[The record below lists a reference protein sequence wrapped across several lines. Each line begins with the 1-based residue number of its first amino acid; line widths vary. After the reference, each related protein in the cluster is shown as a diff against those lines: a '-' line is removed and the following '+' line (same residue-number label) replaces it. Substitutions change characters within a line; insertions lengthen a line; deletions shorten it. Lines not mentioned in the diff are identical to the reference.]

1 MDRFRLLYLSAELG
15 KNAVCTFRRCEVVSD
30 KNRIFLSGNEY
41 YSSILSQK
49 FTSQFYLESL
59 RISKKNIHTFFLKL
73 IFFQR
78 KVDDA
83 TSEWSYGVFF
93 SVIYDKCKYS
103 LEKKKLTIFHPSR
116 LKIRHPRIHDTQ
128 MLDDIF
134 LIFWIVFI
142 RLSLVFFISKIIP
155 EKLKMAFP

>member
-1 MDRFRLLYLSAELG
+1 MDRFCLLYLSAGLG
-15 KNAVCTFRRCEVVSD
+15 KNAVCAFRRCEVVSD
-30 KNRIFLSGNEY
+30 KNRISLSGNECH
-41 YSSILSQK
+41 SSILSQE

-93 SVIYDKCKYS
+93 WVIYDKCKYS
-103 LEKKKLTIFHPSR
+103 LEKKNWLSFILVGSKLGILEYTI
-116 LKIRHPRIHDTQ
+116 LKCSMT
-128 MLDDIF
+128 
-134 LIFWIVFI
+134 
-142 RLSLVFFISKIIP
+142 FFS
-155 EKLKMAFP
+155 FFG